1 MLRRK
6 CLLDK
11 QQKEKNDKQL
21 IAASALLAG
30 VIVVTMVLKLVNT
43 DLALAAL
50 GAIVGLGL
58 MVVAL
63 VLW

>member
-1 MLRRK
+1 M
-6 CLLDK
+6 DK